1 MYEGS
6 GKTAMDSFTADGLQ
20 LHGFSPGQ
28 SLVGH
33 SRSTAGSSSTVQQ
46 EGAVPCCAELC
57 GCQMRQRF
65 VQICL

>member
-20 LHGFSPGQ
+20 LRGFSPGQ

-33 SRSTAGSSSTVQQ
+33 SRSSSSTVQQ

-57 GCQMRQRF
+57 GCQMRQRI